1 MGNYSRLSANTQQD
15 LWSKV
20 SSALDD
26 YCKFEWA
33 GHDMWEDY
41 HAFILNES
49 KGSLKFYNGP
59 SYSNNYASLQFESA
73 KNLFTGV
80 SFKTWT
86 ISFKI
91 GVYAVTEKQY
101 RKLIY
106 SLNPYE
112 INNLIFAFQPD
123 WRYVVKLSKVE
134 DGIRYV
140 VGKQG
145 SEDLYYTEMNL
156 SFDIQG
162 DACAYAVLPTV
173 FKDQSYSTTTNHVR
187 KFTIDSPLEVS
198 DIETPLTLK
207 FSTNGIKGANRIKC
221 YARWNDDTSTD
232 TTLFDLSLINMSN
245 VNWLDFEYNSQ
256 DGTLLWKNGDRKE
269 ILSLLTTHV
278 SGLSMVSSET
288 VNRFLFPGAFDEQN
302 RQFSSVSIFI
312 ETSLN
317 TTTTYS
323 IESYGRTLLI

>member
-1 MGNYSRLSANTQQD
+1 MSNYSKISTNTQEE
-15 LWSKV
+15 LWSRV
-20 SSALDD
+20 SPLLDN
-26 YCKFEWA
+26 YCRFEWA
-33 GHDMWEDY
+33 GHDMWEDF

-59 SYSNNYASLQFESA
+59 SYSNNYTSLQFESA

-80 SFKTWT
+80 TFKTWT

-106 SLNPYE
+106 ALSPYE

-134 DGIRYV
+134 DGTRYV
-140 VGKQG
+140 IGKQG
-145 SEDLYYTEMNL
+145 NEDLYYTEMSI

-162 DACAYAVLPTV
+162 DACAYAVLPTI
-173 FKDQSYSTTTNHVR
+173 FQDSSYTTISKNIR
-187 KFTIDSPLEVS
+187 KFTLTSPLEVS
-198 DIETPLTLK
+198 DIETPLLLN
-207 FSTNGIKGANRIKC
+207 FSVNGNNGVNHIKC

-232 TTLFDLSLINMSN
+232 TNLFDLSLINISN
-245 VNWLDFEYNSQ
+245 NNTLSFEYNSQ

-269 ILSLLTTHV
+269 VLSLLTTHIT
-278 SGLSMVSSET
+278 GLSMISYEK
-288 VNRFLFPGAFDEQN
+288 VNKFMFPGAFDEHN
-302 RQFSSVSIFI
+302 RQFSSITIFI
-312 ETSLN
+312 ETNLN
-317 TTTTYS
+317 TTASYNL
-323 IESYGRTLLI
+323 ESYGRTILI